1 MSHQVYHELSS
12 ILQSYQ
18 KRMGGNL
25 KKNTSNES
33 SNLMTGQPT
42 LPTHLPQKEGLD
54 KALLRETNGQ

>member
-1 MSHQVYHELSS
+1 MNYHQFYNPTKNEWEETW
-12 ILQSYQ
+12 
-18 KRMGGNL
+18 
-25 KKNTSNES
+25 KKNTSNEL